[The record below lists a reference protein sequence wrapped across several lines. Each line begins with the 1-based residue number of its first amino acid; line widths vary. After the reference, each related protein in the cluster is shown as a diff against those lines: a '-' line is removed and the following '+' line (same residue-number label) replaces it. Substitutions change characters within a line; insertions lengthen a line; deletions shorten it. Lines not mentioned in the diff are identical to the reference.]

1 MLSTMSR
8 APRRTV
14 VGVLVAGLAVGATL
28 VATPAPAQADDV
40 TVSYDRLRTGW
51 DPNEPTLSPS
61 DVSAADFGQLF
72 ATQLDGQIY
81 AKPVVAR
88 STVMAVTENNNAY
101 GLDPVSGAIRWTRN
115 VGRPWPAS
123 AIGCGDLVPNIGI
136 TGTPVV
142 DPATGTAYFTSKVND
157 GPDLDHPHWYLHA
170 LDITTGAER
179 SGFPTTIQG
188 NPSNDPTNTF
198 IPKTAMQRPGLLL
211 LDGVVYAA
219 FASHC
224 DVGPYV
230 GYVVGVDAAT
240 GRQTTLW
247 ASEVGSSKAGAGI
260 WQSGG
265 GLVSDGP
272 RRIFLTTGNGVSPP
286 PGPGTSPPGTL
297 AEAVVRLQVNSDG
310 SLVSKDFF
318 SPVNNTNL
326 DTDDTDLGSGNPL
339 AIPDGFGTPSHPH
352 LIVQVGKEGKVYLLD
367 RDNLGG
373 MAQGP
378 GGTDAT
384 LQTLGPYNGVWGYPA
399 FWGGRRW
406 VRLPRPQP
414 GTVGRVQDRC
424 LGERGADPD
433 PRRQECG
440 HVRLHVGL
448 AGGHVQRH
456 DVRFGVGV
464 GGLQQRRERC
474 RRSAPRV
481 LRAALERLDDAAVCG
496 SDRHRDQVLG
506 AGHRQ
511 GPGLRGE
518 PDRSGLR
525 LRPTHHGGSARVA
538 DRLRLRG
545 RRFHGDGV
553 GHRDGAADRH
563 RHERLGECPV
573 HGERQRAAEV
583 AGRRRD
589 ADRAGHL
596 HSDDSRRRSPAR

>member
-1 MLSTMSR
+1 M
-8 APRRTV
+8 
-14 VGVLVAGLAVGATL
+14 
-28 VATPAPAQADDV
+28 
-40 TVSYDRLRTGW
+40 
-51 DPNEPTLSPS
+51 
-61 DVSAADFGQLF
+61 
-72 ATQLDGQIY
+72 
-81 AKPVVAR
+81 
-88 STVMAVTENNNAY
+88 
-101 GLDPVSGAIRWTRN
+101 
-115 VGRPWPAS
+115 
-123 AIGCGDLVPNIGI
+123 
-136 TGTPVV
+136 V

-224 DVGPYV
+224 DIGPYV

-326 DTDDTDLGSGNPL
+326 DTDDTDLGSGDPL

-373 MAQGP
+373 IGAGSGRHRRDP
-378 GGTDAT
+378 PDARA
-384 LQTLGPYNGVWGYPA
+384 LQRGLGLSRVL
-399 FWGGRRW
+399 GRRRW
-406 VRLPRPQP
+406 LRLPRPQP

-424 LGERGADPD
+424 LGERDADPD

-440 HVRLHVGL
+440 LVRLHLGF
-448 AGGHVQRH
+448 ARWSRPTARRP
-456 DVRFGVGV
+456 VRRWCG
-464 GGLQQRRERC
+464 
-474 RRSAPRV
+474 RST
-481 LRAALERLDDAAVCG
+481 AAV
-496 SDRHRDQVLG
+496 RT
-506 AGHRQ
+506 A
-511 GPGLRGE
+511 
-518 PDRSGLR
+518 
-525 LRPTHHGGSARVA
+525 PTVSSARTP
-538 DRLRLRG
+538 RCPRTG
-545 RRFHGDGV
+545 R
-553 GHRDGAADRH
+553 
-563 RHERLGECPV
+563 
-573 HGERQRAAEV
+573 
-583 AGRRRD
+583 
-589 ADRAGHL
+589 
-596 HSDDSRRRSPAR
+596 

>member
-247 ASEVGSSKAGAGI
+247 AV
-260 WQSGG
+260 GG
-265 GLVSDGP
+265 GVVEG
-272 RRIFLTTGNGVSPP
+272 RRGHLAVRRRPGLRRPAPDLPHDRQRGVAA
-286 PGPGTSPPGTL
+286 PGPGHLATRDARGGGGPAPGQLRRQPGVQGLLQPGQQHQPRHRRHRLGVGQPVGDPRRLRHAVAPAPHRPGRQGGQGLPP
-297 AEAVVRLQVNSDG
+297 RPRQPRRDG
-310 SLVSKDFF
+310 A
-318 SPVNNTNL
+318 
-326 DTDDTDLGSGNPL
+326 GSGRHRRDP
-339 AIPDGFGTPSHPH
+339 PDARALQRG
-352 LIVQVGKEGKVYLLD
+352 
-367 RDNLGG
+367 LG
-373 MAQGP
+373 
-378 GGTDAT
+378 
-384 LQTLGPYNGVWGYPA
+384 LSRVL
-399 FWGGRRW
+399 GRRRW
-406 VRLPRPQP
+406 LRLPRPQP

-433 PRRQECG
+433 PRREECG

-545 RRFHGDGV
+545 RRY
-553 GHRDGAADRH
+553 
-563 RHERLGECPV
+563 P
-573 HGERQRAAEV
+573 
-583 AGRRRD
+583 RR
-589 ADRAGHL
+589 
-596 HSDDSRRRSPAR
+596 RRRSP